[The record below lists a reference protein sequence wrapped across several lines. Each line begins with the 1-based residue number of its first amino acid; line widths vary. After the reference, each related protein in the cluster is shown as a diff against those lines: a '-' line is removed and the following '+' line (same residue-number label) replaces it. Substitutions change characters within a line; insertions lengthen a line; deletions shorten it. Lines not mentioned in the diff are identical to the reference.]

1 MDTSFVIRLL
11 LFSLLCALLQIPS
24 FQSLVEWNKLAIHA
38 GQWWRIVSGNFSHTN
53 LAHLGMNLAGLW
65 VICYVFRPSWR
76 SVVAVT
82 LISATSIGFT
92 LLFTNLTYYLG
103 LSGVLHALFAYWA
116 LQEALSGRN
125 SSWLLV
131 LGIIGK
137 VAWESFYGAS
147 EATSQLIAAPV
158 ATQAHAIGLGVGLIL
173 ALSVSVYRRKLQSDS

>member
-1 MDTSFVIRLL
+1 
-11 LFSLLCALLQIPS
+11 
-24 FQSLVEWNKLAIHA
+24 
-38 GQWWRIVSGNFSHTN
+38 
-53 LAHLGMNLAGLW
+53 MNLAGLW
-65 VICYVFRPSWR
+65 VVCYVFRPSWR

-82 LISATSIGFT
+82 LISATSIGFA

-137 VAWESFYGAS
+137 VARESFYGAP